1 MAFRLIQ
8 DLTGSPMVIRK
19 YLVTDSEAIARGEA
33 LKFASGRLTKAA
45 ATDPVAAIATH
56 AVTAGTD
63 KECEVIIV
71 TAAQIYEVEY
81 TGTPDAGFVDGCN
94 TADID
99 STATKL
105 NAADII
111 GGVCA
116 ILKKDTA
123 AGKCQIMFTKRQLN

>member
-33 LKFASGRLTKAA
+33 LKFVSGRLTMAA
-45 ATDPVAAIATH
+45 AADPVAAIATH
-56 AVTAGTD
+56 AVAAGTD

-81 TGTPDAGFVDGCN
+81 TGTPDAGFVEGCN
-94 TADID
+94 STDID
-99 STATKL
+99 ATATKL
-105 NAADII
+105 NAADIV
-111 GGVCA
+111 GGACA
-116 ILKKDTA
+116 ILRKDTT
-123 AGKCQIMFTKRQLN
+123 AGKCQVMFKLRQLN